1 MPYADVN
8 PELDTADA
16 ISGMA
21 DVLDQAAEAVTTAL
35 QSEAPVS
42 GSPLRDPRIGPHG
55 DTGAGD
61 TFDPAVLAQLER
73 DSGAGGYQ
81 EPEAYQQGLQTD
93 QGGIDPL
100 AQKADFMAA
109 DLGDQPSLQALEAA
123 ISSGGS
129 PTGGDPTMGGGPA
142 DMIAGLMG
150 EGEVAEETTPG
161 ADAATFLSDFNR
173 GMSAQSPEQGLVAK
187 IDALQD
193 QAAQLQA
200 QASGFDPSAAVAGG
214 APAQPISPSWEM
226 ERPETDWRMFLSP
239 LEIAQERVDDEGA
252 AGGWGGNAGWRNPN
266 LDAFSQLEQ
275 VGINPLDQK
284 AAYMAANPLGANKA
298 GMWNNPNTAFTPLE
312 NPNYPAWQNP
322 NTVRPP
328 LESPNYPAWQNP
340 NTVRPPLEGANFPPD
355 WYNVNEQIAYPTAM
369 GGNLPV
375 SAEQAAATATG
386 GGQGWVD
393 PNTVVPNWYNVNEQI
408 PYPTAMGG
416 NLPVSAE
423 QAAATVSGGGQG
435 WIDPNITEQQA
446 ATTIAPKYSGETVGY
461 QTHEQMYPGHK
472 DKAAMVG
479 VASIISMFDGTH
491 KAWIDAINDDMEK
504 RDIVLDHEIN
514 GVKTGKHSSGN
525 WKEYDALF
533 TVGADGVPRD
543 SNGVTMPG
551 TEKQAQAGMGGVL
564 QTLFGGVLSGA
575 QNLFQPKTSSGVA
588 EPALLETGA
597 TTFGED
603 YDRPEPVRVAGDDTR
618 GDNEIDIIRSNYA
631 WAASLPRS
639 VLFNALRYPDYLRLL
654 IEYDA
659 DGKDLPLTVPT
670 WILEGT
676 ARPAEDNGEDNGATP
691 HYAQQQEL
699 TWPTP
704 SWLT

>member
-73 DSGAGGYQ
+73 DSGAGSYQ
-81 EPEAYQQGLQTD
+81 EPESYQQSLQTD
-93 QGGIDPL
+93 QGAIDPL
-100 AQKADFMAA
+100 AQKADFMAT

-129 PTGGDPTMGGGPA
+129 PTGGDPTMGGGPSDVMA
-142 DMIAGLMG
+142 SVMG
-150 EGEVAEETTPG
+150 DQEVAEETSPG
-161 ADAATFLSDFNR
+161 ADAATFLSDFDR

-200 QASGFDPSAAVAGG
+200 QVAGG
-214 APAQPISPSWEM
+214 GHP
-226 ERPETDWRMFLSP
+226 DWGM
-239 LEIAQERVDDEGA
+239 GA
-252 AGGWGGNAGWRNPN
+252 ATPMSA
-266 LDAFSQLEQ
+266 E
-275 VGINPLDQK
+275 K
-284 AAYMAANPLGANKA
+284 AAATASG
-298 GMWNNPNTAFTPLE
+298 GGQGWNNPNTFRGQLAMLSAKMDRQERELGGISTVQKGYPQPSPQWSDYPPLE

-386 GGQGWVD
+386 GAQDWVD
-393 PNTVVPNWYNVNEQI
+393 PNTVVPDWYNVNEQI

-461 QTHEQMYPGHK
+461 QTHDQMYPDHRN
-472 DKAAMVG
+472 KAAMSG
-479 VASIISMFDGTH
+479 VASIKSMFDGTH
-491 KAWIDAINDDMEK
+491 KAWIDDINEDMEK

-514 GVKTGKHSSGN
+514 GVRTGKHSSGN
-525 WKEYDALF
+525 WKEYNDLF
-533 TVGADGVPRD
+533 TVGEDGVPRD
-543 SNGVTMPG
+543 SNGVAMPG
-551 TEKQAQAGMGGVL
+551 TEKQAQAGLSGVL
-564 QTLFGGVLSGA
+564 QGLWGGALSGV
-575 QNLFQPKTSSGVA
+575 QNFFKPKTSSGVA
-588 EPALLETGA
+588 EEPLLETGA
-597 TTFGED
+597 TTFGEV
-603 YDRPEPVRVAGDDTR
+603 YDRAEPVRSEGGEGR
-618 GDNEIDIIRSNYA
+618 GDNPIDIMRSIYP
-631 WAASLPRS
+631 WAASLPND
-639 VLFNALRYPDYLRLL
+639 VLFNAARYPDYLRLL
-654 IEYDA
+654 IEADA
-659 DGKDLPLTVPT
+659 SGTKLPLVVPQ
-670 WILEGT
+670 WILEGRENPNTTTTNGDET
-676 ARPAEDNGEDNGATP
+676 AANWISNHPAMKT
-691 HYAQQQEL
+691 QEVPAG
-699 TWPTP
+699 WGSAP
-704 SWLT
+704 WLT